1 MPINYQVNVTNLNT
15 NTLELER
22 VSALPPL
29 SLPSPS
35 PLHPP
40 SMPTAAVSPQVG
52 VSGDVSRDRES
63 LSYDDTDSEICQLHE
78 FSIISLN
85 DAGSSAPASIT
96 ETIPISEPPCTPHTH
111 CVAL

>member
-1 MPINYQVNVTNLNT
+1 
-15 NTLELER
+15 
-22 VSALPPL
+22 
-29 SLPSPS
+29 
-35 PLHPP
+35 
-40 SMPTAAVSPQVG
+40 MPTAAVSPQVG

-63 LSYDDTDSEICQLHE
+63 LPYDDTDSEICQLHE